1 MTRNFICY
9 PSSKQNSPEPFDSGE
24 FQKENDALALHIL
37 VGLEGSADGVVGG
50 GCVGGA
56 YGDLLG
62 RTMGLTIMIGAV
74 FHIAAYA
81 LDVITAK
88 TAAVT
93 LVRFGHGNTC
103 LLNFW
108 EAIVST
114 Q

>member
-56 YGDLLG
+56 YGDLTG
-62 RTMGLTIMIGAV
+62 GATGLPVVVSAV
-74 FHIAAYA
+74 LHVADHT
-81 LDVITAK
+81 LDVVTALLIVHFHTVLLDYLAD
-88 TAAVT
+88 TAGYFHDIE
-93 LVRFGHGNTC
+93 RP
-103 LLNFW
+103 
-108 EAIVST
+108 
-114 Q
+114 